1 MSLLFSA
8 AEANSTSAAS
18 WVGSSERNFSY
29 EGVGRVLRQIAE
41 FLRIRTV
48 IIQFFRAIAVA
59 GIAIAFVVQGGR
71 AETAATLKLVI
82 TLNNT
87 VG

>member
-48 IIQFFRAIAVA
+48 IIEFFRAIAVA
-59 GIAIAFVVQGGR
+59 GAGALVLFSVFSYR
-71 AETAATLKLVI
+71 AAARCSGKF
-82 TLNNT
+82 
-87 VG
+87 